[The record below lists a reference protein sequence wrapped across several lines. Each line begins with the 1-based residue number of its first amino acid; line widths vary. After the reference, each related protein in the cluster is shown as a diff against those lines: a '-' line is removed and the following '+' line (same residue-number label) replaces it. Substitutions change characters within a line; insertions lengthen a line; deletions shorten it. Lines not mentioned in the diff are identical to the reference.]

1 MPKKD
6 LERSLLITT
15 DQNLPLN
22 EETVSLKER
31 LVISHSDANL
41 GLFIYDFTTVK
52 IHQNLDKKGLNLK

>member
-31 LVISHSDANL
+31 LVIAHSDANL
-41 GLFIYDFTTVK
+41 WLFIYDFTTVK
-52 IHQNLDKKGLNLK
+52 IQQNLDKKGLNLK

>member
-22 EETVSLKER
+22 EETVSPIER

-52 IHQNLDKKGLNLK
+52 IQQNLDKKGLNLK

>member
-31 LVISHSDANL
+31 LFIAHSDANL
-41 GLFIYDFTTVK
+41 GLFIYVFTTVK
-52 IHQNLDKKGLNLK
+52 IQQNLDKKGLNLK

>member
-15 DQNLPLN
+15 DQNLPFN

-31 LVISHSDANL
+31 LVIAHSDANL
-41 GLFIYDFTTVK
+41 GLFNYDFTTVK
-52 IHQNLDKKGLNLK
+52 IQQNLDKKGLNLK

>member
-31 LVISHSDANL
+31 LVIAHSDANL
-41 GLFIYDFTTVK
+41 GIFIYDF
-52 IHQNLDKKGLNLK
+52 

>member
-6 LERSLLITT
+6 QEGSLLITT

-22 EETVSLKER
+22 EETVSLIER

-52 IHQNLDKKGLNLK
+52 IQQNLDKKGLNLK

>member
-31 LVISHSDANL
+31 LVIVHSDANL

-52 IHQNLDKKGLNLK
+52 IQQNLDKKGLNLK

>member
-31 LVISHSDANL
+31 LVIAHYDANL
-41 GLFIYDFTTVK
+41 GIFIYDF
-52 IHQNLDKKGLNLK
+52 

>member
-6 LERSLLITT
+6 QEGSLLITT

-31 LVISHSDANL
+31 LAIAHSDANL
-41 GLFIYDFTTVK
+41 GLFIYDFWTVK
-52 IHQNLDKKGLNLK
+52 IQQNLDKKGLI

>member
-31 LVISHSDANL
+31 LVISDSDANL

-52 IHQNLDKKGLNLK
+52 IQQNLDKKGLNLK

>member
-6 LERSLLITT
+6 QEGSLQITT
-15 DQNLPLN
+15 DLKLPLN
-22 EETVSLKER
+22 EETVSPIER
-31 LVISHSDANL
+31 LVIAHSDANL

>member
-31 LVISHSDANL
+31 LVIAHSDANL
-41 GLFIYDFTTVK
+41 GLFNYDFTTVK
-52 IHQNLDKKGLNLK
+52 I

>member
-6 LERSLLITT
+6 QEGSLLITT

-22 EETVSLKER
+22 DDTVSQYDR
-31 LVISHSDANL
+31 LVIVHSDANL

-52 IHQNLDKKGLNLK
+52 IQQNLDKKGLI

>member
-52 IHQNLDKKGLNLK
+52 IQQNLDKKGLNLK